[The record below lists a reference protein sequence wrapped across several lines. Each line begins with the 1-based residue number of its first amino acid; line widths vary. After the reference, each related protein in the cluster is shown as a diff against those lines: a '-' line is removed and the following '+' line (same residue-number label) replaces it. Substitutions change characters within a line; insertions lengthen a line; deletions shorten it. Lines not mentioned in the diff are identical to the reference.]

1 MEIFTTFAKTHQ
13 RQWKFTLSSVRCN
26 PLISTTAQ
34 PLPILRNSFGKI
46 DECLI
51 IIWMID
57 YEKIVCCFDWYCSVL
72 LYCAQRYESR
82 IGMGVDLEKRNK

>member
-34 PLPILRNSFGKI
+34 PLPRLRNSFGKI

-57 YEKIVCCFDWYCSVL
+57 YEKIGFLFSLCAAVL
-72 LYCAQRYESR
+72 L
-82 IGMGVDLEKRNK
+82 